1 VTHRN
6 TLSYDEMAGWYDA
19 IYDARSKDYV
29 AEAAA
34 LLRIAAELGVHLRSV
49 LDVACGTGRHLRA
62 LQDRF
67 DDLSGV
73 DASES
78 MLTIAAQRLGPQVP
92 LRVVDFTSFDLGR
105 TFDLVTCLFSSVG
118 HVDDGAEL
126 DAAMRSMARHVAPGG
141 LLFVE
146 PWLTPERARHGVV
159 DLVSAT
165 TDEGVVARAVSS
177 AKGDDDVTL
186 HFAWAVA
193 TTSGAAT
200 AEEVLRMPLFTADRY
215 LASVVAA
222 GLVGEWRD
230 EVSALGAGRG
240 LLIGRRPEP

>member
-1 VTHRN
+1 VTRRN

-34 LLRIAAELGVHLRSV
+34 LLEIAADLGVHPRSA
-49 LDVACGTGRHLRA
+49 LDVACGTGRHLQA
-62 LQDRF
+62 LEDRV
-67 DDLSGV
+67 DERSGV

-78 MLTIAAQRLGPQVP
+78 MLTIAAQRLGPEVP
-92 LRVVDFTSFDLGR
+92 LAVVDFTSFALGR
-105 TFDLVTCLFSSVG
+105 TFDLVTCLFSSIG
-118 HVDDGAEL
+118 HVGDGAEL

-141 LLFVE
+141 LLLVE
-146 PWLTPERARHGVV
+146 PWLTPDRARDGVV

-165 TDEGVVARAVSS
+165 TDEGAVARAVSS
-177 AKGDDDVTL
+177 SKGDDSVTL

-215 LASVVAA
+215 LGSVAAA

-230 EVSALGAGRG
+230 EVPALGAERG
-240 LLIGRRPEP
+240 LLIGRRPRA